1 MQQDQD
7 ELRNSV
13 VSILRD
19 DLLNEFKTTL
29 RNELKETIRS
39 EIKTVLR
46 AELDERLAQIESRLA
61 QLATLHTKLQDM
73 EDALNFHCKM
83 VDDIRNTDL
92 PALASHLEKVASGLA
107 LQTLNLDVHSRKWS
121 LTIQGIK
128 GEADEDEATTR
139 QACADLARSHLK
151 ITDATG
157 DNFSACHRL
166 NRKKDAGII
175 IRFKDLSRRNRRLD
189 EAKNLR
195 THPDKISISP
205 DLPPVIRPLK
215 SELLQ
220 MWQSSRPASFSPAGL
235 TLWPSWLERW
245 LATLSGLSVQ
255 VRNQWGCRDVTL
267 GARPQ
272 AWVKLSALIVHSEPT
287 DCHVSLWPGE
297 NGGLSD
303 RGVWCH
309 WGREECDN
317 PAC

>member
-1 MQQDQD
+1 MPPKQKTQQDRV

-46 AELDERLAQIESRLA
+46 AERFAQIESRLA

-73 EDALNFHCKM
+73 EYALNFHCKM

-139 QACADLARSHLK
+139 HACADLARSHLK

-157 DNFSACHRL
+157 DDFSACHRL
-166 NRKKDAGII
+166 NRKKEVGII
-175 IRFKDLSRRNRRLD
+175 IRFKDLSRRNRWLD

-205 DLPPVIRPLK
+205 ALPPVIRPLK

-220 MWQSSRPASFSPAGL
+220 ARKNLPADQKRRSFIKYL
-235 TLWPSWLERW
+235 RQWPYVE
-245 LATLSGLSVQ
+245 LSVPNSQ
-255 VRNQWGCRDVTL
+255 PIRPSSAIESAVTEIL
-267 GARPQ
+267 GFNPLCTI
-272 AWVKLSALIVHSEPT
+272 KPNT
-287 DCHVSLWPGE
+287 D
-297 NGGLSD
+297 
-303 RGVWCH
+303 
-309 WGREECDN
+309 
-317 PAC
+317 